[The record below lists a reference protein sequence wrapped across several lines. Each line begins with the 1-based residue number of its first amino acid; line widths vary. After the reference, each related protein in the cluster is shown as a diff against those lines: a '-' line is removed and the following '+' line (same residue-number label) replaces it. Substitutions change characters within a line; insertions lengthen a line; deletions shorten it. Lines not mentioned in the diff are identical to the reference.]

1 MPLPIVPGETLRAD
15 DGLALASPNNYLS
28 PVDRTEAPRLYRTL
42 RDVADAIAAGRT
54 DYANLEA
61 AGRADL
67 ARHGWKVDY
76 IAIRNGIGLRIPHPE
91 GFDHPN
97 LLIVLGAATLGAT
110 RLIDNV
116 DVIRKDG
123 ED

>member
-1 MPLPIVPGETLRAD
+1 MDGGGVQALDHRLMVPAG
-15 DGLALASPNNYLS
+15 SQFQ
-28 PVDRTEAPRLYRTL
+28 L
-42 RDVADAIAAGRT
+42 RDERGGGLHIAPALREVADGIASGRT

-61 AGRADL
+61 AARSEL

-76 IAIRNGIGLRIPHPE
+76 IAVRNGIGLRIPHPE
-91 GFDHPN
+91 GYDHPN
-97 LLIVLGAATLGAT
+97 VLIVLGAATLGTT

-116 DVIRKDG
+116 DVTPKADG

>member
-1 MPLPIVPGETLRAD
+1 MTSIATLDPITAEIIVS
-15 DGLALASPNNYLS
+15 GLLYAS
-28 PVDRTEAPRLYRTL
+28 EEMG
-42 RDVADAIAAGRT
+42 IA
-54 DYANLEA
+54 
-61 AGRADL
+61 
-67 ARHGWKVDY
+67 V
-76 IAIRNGIGLRIPHPE
+76 RNGIGLRIPHPE

>member
-1 MPLPIVPGETLRAD
+1 VREIAD
-15 DGLALASPNNYLS
+15 Q
-28 PVDRTEAPRLYRTL
+28 
-42 RDVADAIAAGRT
+42 IAAGRT

-76 IAIRNGIGLRIPHPE
+76 IAVRNGIGLRIPHPD

-97 LLIVLGAATLGAT
+97 VLIVLGAATLGST